1 MKIGIVTFHFVNNFG
16 GALQAYALK
25 SACESLGTEA
35 HLIDYRQWFI
45 RFTDMVRMFPI
56 TKNPKVIISGLRTM
70 GKRIGRR
77 RRFAAFRQEF
87 LSCGQTYYYSR
98 AIEKD
103 PPGYD
108 RYICGSDQIWNSFIT
123 CGLSRAYFL
132 TFEPDRSNKFAYAP
146 SFGSSDVPVK
156 VFKRMA
162 AYISALGAVSVR
174 EKEGVDIVG
183 KMTGKR
189 PPQLIDPS
197 FLIPRD
203 EWGNLADRSGYKPPF
218 ERYILVYIMQKD
230 DNVYEYA
237 RRLKEKYD
245 IPVIEIGRY
254 GYKAQF
260 VDECVVD
267 LGPLEFV
274 SLFRHATHV
283 CTNSYHGIIFS
294 IIFEKKLCIIPCKRF
309 TSRID
314 SLLELVGIHLSGNPD
329 DLDLDVVYDRDSARL
344 MIEEHKREAFEYLRR
359 NLGID
364 QDNTKTL

>member
-1 MKIGIVTFHFVNNFG
+1 MKVGIVTFHFVNNFG

-25 SACESLGTEA
+25 SACESLGTQA
-35 HLIDYRQWFI
+35 HLVDYRQWFI

-56 TKNPKVIISGLRTM
+56 TKNPKVVISGLRTM

-77 RRFAAFRQEF
+77 RRFADFRREY
-87 LSCGQTYYYSR
+87 LAPGQTYYYSR

-108 RYICGSDQIWNSFIT
+108 KYICGSDQIWNSFIT

-146 SFGSSDVPVK
+146 SFGSSEVSVK

-162 AYISALGAVSVR
+162 EYISALGAVSVR
-174 EKEGVDIVG
+174 EKEGVDIVE
-183 KMTGKR
+183 KMTGER

-197 FLIPRD
+197 FLVPSK
-203 EWGNLADRSGYKPPF
+203 EWCDLADKSGYKPPF
-218 ERYILVYIMQKD
+218 EHYILVYIMQKD

-254 GYKAQF
+254 GYRAHF
-260 VDECVVD
+260 VDKCIVD

-274 SLFRHATHV
+274 SLFRNATHV

-314 SLLELVGIHLSGNPD
+314 SLLELVGISLPEDLGN
-329 DLDLDVVYDRDSARL
+329 LDLDVVYDREDARN
-344 MIEEHKREAFEYLRR
+344 MIKEHRMEAFDYLRR
-359 NLGID
+359 NLGLD
-364 QDNTKTL
+364 VDNTVI